1 MALAATVEVA
11 AWAHEADGVVFA
23 SLAEREVLWWCRD
36 GGLEE
41 ASAVVRVAL
50 EPDGRCACATA
61 DGTIYALAPHLRGAT
76 REWRCVA
83 RTSELTANP
92 ATWLAFDVARDGR
105 VLVATANKLEVLAPT
120 LAKDEPVEDHGL
132 ALGAAALAPSGRCL
146 AAASENRLV
155 AWHRE
160 EGWQPVALHHDCNRG
175 YDTLAWTSTHREL
188 LLAGCADGAVRM
200 LVLARKGRDGLL
212 ALEPWASV
220 REPGPGLLAATWVL
234 SNDAAARVCVAFETD
249 GRLEA
254 EIRCIDAGVESDDA
268 FAARVR
274 PGDEPAVEAAFAL
287 AMPSSG
293 VATVVAL
300 DAHRVVIVARDAAAS
315 VYYDHDAPQP
325 LRGLLETPYM
335 VVAHPHRN
343 ELAVLAGARC
353 HTQTWATSRGGWARA
368 DNPSRLQS
376 EDEAATRFAGIMP
389 RTTAAV
395 DVGGVALGACWRG
408 DNLLVALAS
417 GAIVEIGDATTTLV
431 APTVS
436 IDAVYALIAYD
447 ASDGDFV
454 LARAA
459 RRGSDAQLAAWR
471 VSGGAAVAVA
481 ETSLDATCAATHAW
495 LAPASTAAF
504 VVGGGRGLHIAEL
517 RGDRWAVEA
526 AAGCKAP
533 ALLCTTALGA
543 RVACVDEANEITL
556 YQRADASDMFRLE
569 RVGTIEAAPSRVVAI
584 QFPEAASSQALC
596 AQASVPA
603 PWRLDAVPAHV
614 ATSDCNGVV
623 RVYTRE
629 TGEAWT
635 LWRRLEPVCGVAGR
649 AFAGV
654 ADLIAVERP
663 RSRRR
668 ALARA
673 CAVCAGVEEA
683 DASSDEEDTDLAA
696 LVAAAA
702 HGTGPV
708 DVASRARGESDAPL
722 FGVAAVALL
731 LASLDERDRRAQA
744 VDVAARIQ
752 KGAAADA
759 GGVALRALR
768 RDRLSW
774 WASTQTLRAAVEAAA
789 AACARLAGR
798 GGRNVPGSA
807 ASAAVLYVACGRV
820 ATLKTLARSDSSR
833 GGLCGEWGRK
843 LGKLL
848 EFDFTTDRG
857 QTAGRK
863 NAYALLA
870 KHEPALACAAFLLA
884 GDVEDACS
892 VALAKLHDPDLALAI
907 ARLADDTA
915 GLVCGLLARKVLRSV
930 AKAHD
935 CDRATAALA
944 CLWLGRPRRAARH
957 LAARVAAAATPVD
970 AASPLEAFEAA
981 FDAAT
986 CPALVR
992 RLVGNAGARR
1002 VVLDA
1007 ATAALARGAPA
1018 AALAALAAAAADAGP
1033 FTAPVRRAGAD
1044 VAASPPPPPPV
1055 SSIFDDFDAAPQRK
1069 APPLPP
1075 QAASSIF
1082 DGFDAAPQ
1090 APKSM
1095 LDGFDAAPQRQAPP
1109 SMLDGFDAAPQ
1120 RQAPPSMLDGFDAA
1134 PQRQAPP
1141 SMLDGF
1147 DAAPQRRLPPAATP
1161 APPPAPEPTEA
1172 ESSGDDEPP
1181 EATPP
1186 ARERAREA
1194 ALVAAARRLAAGAR
1208 AGARHV
1214 GGDAAARVAT
1224 LKREVADVHATH
1236 GLAPAVIGAAALAGL
1251 AARPG
1256 ARPTTAACLIH
1267 AATAP
1272 DARGAA
1278 RRVLTNAATDAL
1290 GLATL
1295 PSAGAPTPRE
1305 RPRAAETADD
1315 LRTAVAL
1322 SETMES
1328 FADAPLARLAAAG
1341 ARCAST
1347 WAPPERRRR
1356 VYRALLEHPP
1366 VQHGGEDVAGAAGP
1380 ALELAKRFGD
1390 RRGWDRLRAFDRR
1403 GAEAALRHQPPGAFL
1418 LRPQQGSSGDAG
1430 VAISFVVGG
1439 DQVQHAIIRVA
1450 AAEEALEYRSGRLGP
1465 APSLWRVLEEISER
1479 LGGAGLDLTEA
1490 TAAWPSE
1497 VLDRH
1502 LPPDVGGDLDDL
1514 GGHWSAGPACAQGVY
1529 WSAHERRRQ
1538 IVDLLACVQL
1548 QRQLGDLGASS
1559 RALERR
1565 ARALERRV
1573 LRQLTPPL
1581 HELQQGA
1588 SDGRRHRSP
1597 APLRRRGSPTPLT
1610 PPQSPKKIQLDAKD
1624 GHVLAQLLHPRSGV
1638 SLRAPRS
1645 ATGFL
1650 TTVNAVVSAC
1660 FAPDEAAQWLAQHA
1674 HAPDEAAAAAKLER
1688 WRALRILVD
1697 APSDGAPQ
1705 LRYVDSWECEPVP
1718 DDEDELCLEGVVP
1731 IGRSWYARPRASGD
1745 EGLTALLEVNEWV
1758 SSSIRKAPVHVEA
1771 LDDLTTPWPPQ
1782 PTFLEIDSPFK
1793 RHLRCFLHR
1802 NAWFRR
1808 HGLKRRFSASIR
1820 VDLEALETLAAQ
1832 LDGADAQLEAMK
1844 ANAPP
1849 VNDAFAVLRLRH
1861 ARPKGA
1867 PAPPPLSEKLRTRDA
1882 CIAKRRGKA
1891 RIGGGATWG
1900 AAAAFRFALP
1910 DEALPPST
1918 VRLPTRGPPTVAYVC
1933 VYRREKH
1940 ALAALGMPAQDIYLG
1955 DVEVPLDN
1963 LTEDQP
1969 LVQWLP
1975 LNGGK
1980 GQHWFLRVRVTLA
1993 FVLCELAD
2001 PPAGATA
2008 MPTPDDR
2015 PRLVSSFSDFGD

>member
-1 MALAATVEVA
+1 
-11 AWAHEADGVVFA
+11 
-23 SLAEREVLWWCRD
+23 
-36 GGLEE
+36 
-41 ASAVVRVAL
+41 
-50 EPDGRCACATA
+50 
-61 DGTIYALAPHLRGAT
+61 
-76 REWRCVA
+76 
-83 RTSELTANP
+83 
-92 ATWLAFDVARDGR
+92 
-105 VLVATANKLEVLAPT
+105 
-120 LAKDEPVEDHGL
+120 
-132 ALGAAALAPSGRCL
+132 
-146 AAASENRLV
+146 
-155 AWHRE
+155 
-160 EGWQPVALHHDCNRG
+160 
-175 YDTLAWTSTHREL
+175 
-188 LLAGCADGAVRM
+188 
-200 LVLARKGRDGLL
+200 
-212 ALEPWASV
+212 
-220 REPGPGLLAATWVL
+220 
-234 SNDAAARVCVAFETD
+234 
-249 GRLEA
+249 
-254 EIRCIDAGVESDDA
+254 
-268 FAARVR
+268 
-274 PGDEPAVEAAFAL
+274 
-287 AMPSSG
+287 
-293 VATVVAL
+293 
-300 DAHRVVIVARDAAAS
+300 
-315 VYYDHDAPQP
+315 
-325 LRGLLETPYM
+325 
-335 VVAHPHRN
+335 
-343 ELAVLAGARC
+343 
-353 HTQTWATSRGGWARA
+353 
-368 DNPSRLQS
+368 
-376 EDEAATRFAGIMP
+376 
-389 RTTAAV
+389 
-395 DVGGVALGACWRG
+395 
-408 DNLLVALAS
+408 
-417 GAIVEIGDATTTLV
+417 
-431 APTVS
+431 
-436 IDAVYALIAYD
+436 
-447 ASDGDFV
+447 
-454 LARAA
+454 
-459 RRGSDAQLAAWR
+459 
-471 VSGGAAVAVA
+471 
-481 ETSLDATCAATHAW
+481 
-495 LAPASTAAF
+495 
-504 VVGGGRGLHIAEL
+504 
-517 RGDRWAVEA
+517 
-526 AAGCKAP
+526 
-533 ALLCTTALGA
+533 
-543 RVACVDEANEITL
+543 
-556 YQRADASDMFRLE
+556 
-569 RVGTIEAAPSRVVAI
+569 
-584 QFPEAASSQALC
+584 
-596 AQASVPA
+596 
-603 PWRLDAVPAHV
+603 
-614 ATSDCNGVV
+614 
-623 RVYTRE
+623 
-629 TGEAWT
+629 
-635 LWRRLEPVCGVAGR
+635 
-649 AFAGV
+649 
-654 ADLIAVERP
+654 
-663 RSRRR
+663 
-668 ALARA
+668 
-673 CAVCAGVEEA
+673 
-683 DASSDEEDTDLAA
+683 
-696 LVAAAA
+696 
-702 HGTGPV
+702 
-708 DVASRARGESDAPL
+708 
-722 FGVAAVALL
+722 
-731 LASLDERDRRAQA
+731 
-744 VDVAARIQ
+744 
-752 KGAAADA
+752 
-759 GGVALRALR
+759 
-768 RDRLSW
+768 
-774 WASTQTLRAAVEAAA
+774 
-789 AACARLAGR
+789 
-798 GGRNVPGSA
+798 
-807 ASAAVLYVACGRV
+807 
-820 ATLKTLARSDSSR
+820 
-833 GGLCGEWGRK
+833 
-843 LGKLL
+843 
-848 EFDFTTDRG
+848 
-857 QTAGRK
+857 
-863 NAYALLA
+863 
-870 KHEPALACAAFLLA
+870 
-884 GDVEDACS
+884 
-892 VALAKLHDPDLALAI
+892 
-907 ARLADDTA
+907 
-915 GLVCGLLARKVLRSV
+915 
-930 AKAHD
+930 
-935 CDRATAALA
+935 
-944 CLWLGRPRRAARH
+944 
-957 LAARVAAAATPVD
+957 
-970 AASPLEAFEAA
+970 
-981 FDAAT
+981 
-986 CPALVR
+986 
-992 RLVGNAGARR
+992 
-1002 VVLDA
+1002 
-1007 ATAALARGAPA
+1007 
-1018 AALAALAAAAADAGP
+1018 
-1033 FTAPVRRAGAD
+1033 
-1044 VAASPPPPPPV
+1044 
-1055 SSIFDDFDAAPQRK
+1055 
-1069 APPLPP
+1069 
-1075 QAASSIF
+1075 
-1082 DGFDAAPQ
+1082 
-1090 APKSM
+1090 
-1095 LDGFDAAPQRQAPP
+1095 
-1109 SMLDGFDAAPQ
+1109 
-1120 RQAPPSMLDGFDAA
+1120 
-1134 PQRQAPP
+1134 
-1141 SMLDGF
+1141 MLDGF

-1295 PSAGAPTPRE
+1295 PSAGAPTPLE

-1347 WAPPERRRR
+1347 RAPPERRRR